1 MDEDKKREENT
12 ESTNEASKKPAVLIV
27 EDDSVLKNMYMQ
39 KLKNDGYDVYGAS
52 DGNEG
57 LEIFNKEKI
66 DFILTDIMLPKMS
79 GTEFL
84 AKIRKTKRGK
94 NLPVVAWSNLQDEEE
109 EKKAH
114 ELGVKEFL
122 IKSTLSLEQISE
134 VVKKYV

>member
-1 MDEDKKREENT
+1 MDEDKKKEEKI
-12 ESTNEASKKPAVLIV
+12 ESTSEASEKPAVLIV